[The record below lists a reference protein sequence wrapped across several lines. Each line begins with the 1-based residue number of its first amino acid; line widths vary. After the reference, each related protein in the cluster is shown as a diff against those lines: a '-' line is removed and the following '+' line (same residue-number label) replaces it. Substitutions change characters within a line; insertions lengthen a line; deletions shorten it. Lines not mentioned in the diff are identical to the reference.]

1 MRTAQA
7 SEMKERW
14 TEVLEAVKNGETVQI
29 REGEKPVAEVSPP
42 VQAVPRDTSPF
53 PDWFF
58 EERPPKFDGRVA
70 SHPDQAALKAH
81 IDELVRQGKARR
93 GTGKLPDDFFT
104 RPRPKLE
111 GGSVLDQLLRDREEG
126 W

>member
-7 SEMKERW
+7 NEMKELW
-14 TEVLEAVKNGETVQI
+14 TEVLDAVKNGETVQI
-29 REGEKPVAEVSPP
+29 REGEKPVAELSPP
-42 VQAVPRDTSPF
+42 VQAISRDTSPS
-53 PDWFF
+53 PDWFI
-58 EERPPKFDGRVA
+58 EEPPKFGGRVA
-70 SHPDQAALKAH
+70 SQPDQTALKAH
-81 IDELVRQGKARR
+81 IDELVRQGKAHK